1 VTAPAIVMVGVSA
14 GGLHAVSTILGGLPA
29 GFALALVIVQH
40 RSRESTVLCE
50 ILAGASVLPVSEAT
64 DKAPIEGGQVYV
76 APADYHLLVEPD
88 HFALSC
94 EAPALFSRPSI
105 DWCFETAAYSF
116 AARTIGVV
124 LTGANSDGS
133 RGLRR
138 IVDRGGRAIVQDPAT
153 AEVPVMPAAA
163 AAAVPEAKI
172 LPLEQIAAHLA
183 GLPGAMPDAMPAPVP
198 GGPGAVPGGGRGAAS
213 GAVGAPPRS
222 RGLA

>member
-1 VTAPAIVMVGVSA
+1 MTAPAIVMVGVSA
-14 GGLHAVSTILGGLPA
+14 GGLHAVSTILGALPA
-29 GFALALVIVQH
+29 GFAFALVIVQH

-50 ILAGASVLPVSEAT
+50 LLSDASVLPVSEAT
-64 DKAPIEGGQVYV
+64 DKTPIEGGQVYI

-94 EAPALFSRPSI
+94 DAPAFYSRPSI

-116 AARTIGVV
+116 GANTVGVV

-138 IVDRGGRAIVQDPAT
+138 IVDRGGRAVVQEPAT

-172 LPLEQIAAHLA
+172 LPLEQIPAYLAA
-183 GLPGAMPDAMPAPVP
+183 LPGAVAEMP
-198 GGPGAVPGGGRGAAS
+198 G
-213 GAVGAPPRS
+213 S
-222 RGLA
+222 RGVA